1 MKIVVLVVVIAVLGA
16 AGFWYIT
23 ENDRA
28 DRELAYQRKQE
39 QQAKIEAMERERAER
54 QREEDERIRKER
66 AANVAKEDAMRM
78 FLSYIDR
85 EEERLKEEVEE
96 AEINL
101 EKIRVDQDSLD
112 EELQA
117 IERANE
123 ARIASNEKRG
133 ENQRDMVERVRALLK
148 SVTLNRLARTYC
160 GEDLSRKR
168 SEFEGEMQKIKDVD
182 DRYQKRIKGNL
193 KKYDETVKGAD
204 EKVNKRLKSAR
215 TKYEAVQKQMDPNRL
230 EKLKA
235 QLADIE
241 RKIERR
247 LKKKMQSNWD
257 KRDLTQLQNQ
267 QILLQNQIS
276 SYTDITGLASGN
288 IMHMEATEAET
299 EARRAF
305 DRAGK
310 SLTMDNTAAL
320 MERDYEQD
328 VYNRVREFEN
338 ESLGRIR
345 TAMNMH
351 RQMRAEALAK
361 ANKHLSYLKQKA
373 VNLDL
378 LTAEEIESMRK
389 DIAKSISKS
398 IIEVEDGK

>member
-28 DRELAYQRKQE
+28 DREIAYQRQQE
-39 QQAKIEAMERERAER
+39 QQAKIEAMEKERADR

-78 FLSYIDR
+78 FLIYIDR
-85 EEERLKEEVEE
+85 EEDRLKEEVEE
-96 AEINL
+96 SEINL

-117 IERANE
+117 IERANQ

-215 TKYEAVQKQMDPNRL
+215 AKYESVQKQMDPRRL

-241 RKIERR
+241 KKIERI
-247 LKKKMQSNWD
+247 LKKKTQSRWD
-257 KRDLTQLQNQ
+257 KRDLAQLQNQ
-267 QILLQNQIS
+267 QIVLQNQIL

-305 DRAGK
+305 DMAGK

-320 MERDYEQD
+320 IERDYEQD

-338 ESLGRIR
+338 ESLGRIH

-351 RQMRAEALAK
+351 RQVRAEALAK

-378 LTAEEIESMRK
+378 LTADEIESMRK
-389 DIAKSISKS
+389 DIARSISRS

>member
-204 EKVNKRLKSAR
+204 ENVNKRLKSSR